1 VQVSQPATPDELAA
15 LATTIDGWAA
25 GERSG
30 NPLVAAIDHDP
41 ELLRW
46 YVRLRGEQ
54 KTITTVWLTLRERT
68 LHFETQFMPAPE
80 ENVEALYTYLL
91 RVNARLYSVRFAIGE
106 EDALYLVGQLP
117 VHAVDEDELDR
128 IIGSCFAYTEEY
140 FRAAM
145 RIGYASKFKG

>member
-1 VQVSQPATPDELAA
+1 MTAPASPDEIAA
-15 LATTIDGWAA
+15 LTATIQAWAER
-25 GERSG
+25 ERST
-30 NPLVAAIDHDP
+30 NELVAAIDHDP
-41 ELLRW
+41 EGLRW
-46 YVRLRGEQ
+46 YVRLKGEQ

-80 ENVEALYTYLL
+80 EHVEQLYDYLL
-91 RVNARLYSVRFAIGE
+91 RVNARLYGVRFAIGDE
-106 EDALYLVGQLP
+106 EAIYLLGQLP
-117 VHAVDEDELDR
+117 LHSINDDELDR